1 MGREKQSVEE
11 GEREREEE
19 ADLTEKKGRRRN
31 TETGE
36 REIKAEEKKKLT
48 SFLVSDIWFLLSLK
62 PDSSSPL
69 TEFCLLFSLTS

>member
-11 GEREREEE
+11 GEREREGGRGRSNR
-19 ADLTEKKGRRRN
+19 KKRGRKRN

-36 REIKAEEKKKLT
+36 REIKAEEKKKPT

-62 PDSSSPL
+62 ADSFTSDRVLSSL
-69 TEFCLLFSLTS
+69 